1 MPTSKLSVANAIQ
14 GEYVVSL
21 YRYFIVFLFFLAAST
36 SGMLWVTYAPIVTEA
51 SDYFKVSEPMVDL
64 LALCY
69 PATYI
74 IGTFL
79 ATICFER
86 YGMRGTFL
94 IATGGMFVSASLRV
108 IGSLKKLNLAP
119 ANGYAW
125 ALAGQITG
133 GLVQPLILNSPAKLI
148 TRWFPAEQRDLF
160 IAATSSFNILGSMIG
175 QVISTYFVPDHGSFP
190 ALHLISSF
198 WAGFVF
204 ILFVLFFENFPK
216 YPPSLAALQHLEN
229 MHIPHAV
236 HRYYY
241 DCLTN
246 FNFLLLFCGFGCGL
260 ALFNSIITLVGELT
274 EPYHYSSDDAGMFA
288 LTFLLSGITA
298 ALLIGPIL
306 DHTHLYKTFLR
317 LFSVLGFGAI
327 WFLNS
332 AMRQD
337 NTTQLL
343 ISFGVFGFFVLPL
356 LPIVIEVGVECT
368 YPVPEEYSTGLLMA
382 SGNVISLP
390 LVFLLDALNNN
401 VNESDSGILSTDVK
415 RVLVI
420 IYGFGLSFLVAFNGE
435 YRRLEQEQD
444 NERRNLEAL
453 FHRRAG
459 ALQRAQ
465 SRDQTFFTV

>member
-1 MPTSKLSVANAIQ
+1 M
-14 GEYVVSL
+14 G
-21 YRYFIVFLFFLAAST
+21 
-36 SGMLWVTYAPIVTEA
+36 
-51 SDYFKVSEPMVDL
+51 
-64 LALCY
+64 
-69 PATYI
+69 
-74 IGTFL
+74 

-108 IGSLKKLNLAP
+108 MGSLKQLHLAP

-133 GLVQPLILNSPAKLI
+133 GVVQPLILNSPAKLI

-160 IAATSSFNILGSMIG
+160 IAATSSFNILGSMVG
-175 QVISTYFVPDHGSFP
+175 QVVSTYFVPDHGSFP

-198 WAGFVF
+198 WSGFVF

-229 MHIPHAV
+229 MHVPHAV
-236 HRYYY
+236 KQYYY

-260 ALFNSIITLVGELT
+260 ALFNTVLTLVGELT
-274 EPYHYSSDDAGMFA
+274 EPYNYSSDDAGMFA
-288 LTFLLSGITA
+288 LVFLLSGITA

-306 DHTHLYKTFLR
+306 DYTHLYKSFLR
-317 LFSVLGFGAI
+317 VFTVLGFGGI

-332 AMRQD
+332 TLQKNNSLQIYIAFG
-337 NTTQLL
+337 L
-343 ISFGVFGFFVLPL
+343 FGVLVLPL

-382 SGNVISLP
+382 SGNVLSLP
-390 LVFLLDALNNN
+390 LVFLLSALNDN
-401 VNESDSGILSTDVK
+401 VHGTDRGVLSTDVK

-420 IYGFGLSFLVAFNGE
+420 MYGFGLSFLVAFNGD
-435 YRRLEQEQD
+435 YRRLKQEKD
-444 NERRNLEAL
+444 NERRNLEDL
-453 FHRRAG
+453 LHRRAG